1 MIIPNLA
8 RLGGHFLART
18 MTSKYALPSA
28 QARKNS
34 INSPWRKGPACKTDK
49 AKKSWQQLQ
58 DGPCTKTG
66 Q

>member
-34 INSPWRKGPACKTDK
+34 KNSPWRTQPACGSPRARKLQQEWINER
-49 AKKSWQQLQ
+49 AKS
-58 DGPCTKTG
+58 
-66 Q
+66 